1 MAAQKKVTITCPYE
15 DNDFELLKEMF
26 EDFQTFLEDSSYS
39 LIEND
44 LRAYEDYGVL
54 SEILVSPPS
63 KEESMNFQDAHTD
76 ADNDFKIE
84 SMKFCHSYRLSSRDI
99 HNLIIKFSCPLSDE
113 MSFNSL
119 VNFIESYNNEQIKF
133 KYEFESND
141 KNIRTI
147 FNHDKESYDIHYS
160 STNIMKVVNS
170 QLSEKTWRHVVDTVR
185 EEYSKSDKKVHDYD
199 DALYEINRDMSS
211 VSEDLMSRLT
221 KSEEK
226 HYSIRDVR
234 NTVRLIE
241 KFTYQIEKIIIDN
254 IESYLTEKTVFR
266 YSTLFISFLIHLKTP
281 NKELKNVA

>member
-99 HNLIIKFSCPLSDE
+99 HNLIIKFSCPLNDE
-113 MSFNSL
+113 MSFNNL